1 MKFVGDEKRIQAQ
14 FCELA
19 IQDQS
24 AAPEFEKLW
33 TRAESTNSKTVY
45 RFVVPLVV
53 FGLFVVIIAL
63 TGIAVRL
70 RGGANPT
77 TSRAE
82 LKVQPETMS
91 LPTAVRPDE
100 KKELVATSPVRSR
113 RTNKRRFIATRRGSR
128 PIVTERLEQRVV
140 ALSNWQSPT
149 DVFLQSSIT
158 PVFKSLPTLNQSV
171 KELESYLSS
180 KESKESKQ

>member
-1 MKFVGDEKRIQAQ
+1 MEFVGDEKRIQAQ

-24 AAPEFEKLW
+24 ATPEFEKLW
-33 TRAESTNSKTVY
+33 TRAESTNSETVY
-45 RFVVPLVV
+45 RFGVPLVV
-53 FGLFVVIIAL
+53 FGLLVVLIAV

-70 RGGANPT
+70 RGGATPT
-77 TSRAE
+77 VRRAE

-100 KKELVATSPVRSR
+100 KKELVATSPIRSR
-113 RTNKRRFIATRRGSR
+113 RANKRRFIATRRGSG
-128 PIVTERLEQRVV
+128 PIVMERLEQRVV
-140 ALSNWQSPT
+140 ALSIWQSPT
-149 DVFLQSSIT
+149 NLFLQSPVT